1 VQVIPLDPRELKTR
15 FTQAVL
21 PDILNDWEIEETTE
35 PLQGLPEAA
44 LHEIFRQIT
53 VIWPVSHALC
63 NNFLHAVAQGLTCLH
78 HSQLGDW
85 VKAIL
90 AAYESG
96 GLHQARQLL
105 ERVEETFLCPIRGE
119 TGISLAEITA
129 RLQPYATGL
138 AGHPLELG
146 LGRETYTDTATVYLP
161 PRITIFPKRTDNFL
175 LYKLI
180 ISFQWAFTAIGT
192 FSLQL
197 PKGSPAIT
205 AAAKRYHTVLPPEF
219 TDLGDFFNLFSEPS
233 VAAHLFHLGE
243 TARATSFLKKR
254 LPGLMRESGPLFQTL
269 SRSIPPAAPGSTG
282 DLQRCILLHAGQD
295 VTEGPRAATPAIGLF
310 NALFQDE
317 ATSHDSACFVTEA
330 YDWFRART
338 EEPCPPLVFQG
349 VLRPAE
355 VLAVQR
361 KKRAAAKEQFIAAL
375 AAVIKAHATPAA
387 PPERESSEAQSAGF
401 SELKEQTAVIIPP
414 EGAGKEQRDEEKTQE
429 KTLEFITI
437 DDSRIDLPD
446 TLKKLTREIAEDLG
460 RIPSQYISSARQ
472 AAGKGLAQ
480 GSAPPPREGEAL
492 TGANLFIYDEWDYRR
507 SGFRKNWCSL
517 TTKKIIPV
525 AGTFVGNTLAKYR
538 GHLLRLKRQFEMM
551 RNQERFVRRQKD
563 GDEIDL
569 DALIETLADVKA
581 GLSPSEEL
589 FIRLARDKRN
599 ISALFL
605 VDMSSSTEGWV
616 NKAIKEALILL
627 CESLEVLGDTYGIYG
642 FSGMRR
648 TRAELFQ
655 IKDLAEP
662 YSDEV
667 KGRIAAIAP
676 QEYTRMGPPIRHL
689 TRLLAESDARI
700 RLLITLSDGKPED
713 YDDYK
718 GDYAIEDTRHALIE
732 AKAQGVHPFCITID
746 KQAHAYLPHMY
757 GEVNY
762 ICIDEVKKLPNRIP
776 EIYRG
781 LTS

>member
-1 VQVIPLDPRELKTR
+1 MIALDTHELKTR
-15 FTQAVL
+15 FAQAVL
-21 PDILNDWEIEETTE
+21 PDILNDWEIEEITE
-35 PLQGLPEAA
+35 PLPGLPDVA
-44 LHEIFRQIT
+44 LNEIFRQIT
-53 VIWPVSHALC
+53 AIWPVSHALC
-63 NNFLHAVAQGLTCLH
+63 NNFLQAVTNGLTCLH
-78 HSQLGDW
+78 HSQLADW

-105 ERVEETFLCPIRGE
+105 ERVEETFLCTVRGE
-119 TGISLAEITA
+119 TGISFAEVTG

-138 AGHPLELG
+138 AGHPLELTTG
-146 LGRETYTDTATVYLP
+146 QEIYTDTATVYLP
-161 PRITIFPKRTDNFL
+161 PRIAIMPKRADNFL

-192 FSLQL
+192 FSLHL
-197 PKGSPAIT
+197 PESAPAIT
-205 AAAKRYHTVLPPEF
+205 AATQRHHTILPPEF
-219 TDLGDFFNLFSEPS
+219 ACLSDFLNLFPEPS

-243 TARATSFLKKR
+243 TARATSFLRER
-254 LPGLMRESGPLFQTL
+254 LPGLMRESAPLFQTL
-269 SRSIPPAAPGSTG
+269 ARAIPRSAPGSTG
-282 DLQRCILLHAGQD
+282 DLQRTILLHAVQD
-295 VTEGPRAATPAIGLF
+295 THDGPPATTPINDLF
-310 NALFQDE
+310 NALFQHDK
-317 ATSHDSACFVTEA
+317 TSQDSACFVAES
-330 YDWFRART
+330 YDWFLDQT
-338 EEPCPPLVFQG
+338 EEACPPIIFQG

-355 VLAVQR
+355 VLAVKR
-361 KKRAAAKEQFIAAL
+361 KKRAAAGERFIEAL
-375 AAVIKAHATPAA
+375 AAIINAHTSQDA
-387 PPERESSEAQSAGF
+387 PLEKEINEAPVAGF
-401 SELKEQTAVIIPP
+401 SELEGQTAAIIPP
-414 EGAGKEQRDEEKTQE
+414 DRTGKDHRDTEKPREKTI
-429 KTLEFITI
+429 EFITI
-437 DDSRIDLPD
+437 NDSRIDLPD
-446 TLKKLTREIAEDLG
+446 ELKKLAGEIVEDLG
-460 RIPSQYISSARQ
+460 QIPAQYISSARQ
-472 AAGKGLAQ
+472 SAGKALAQ
-480 GSAPPPREGEAL
+480 GGAPPPQGGEAL
-492 TGANLFIYDEWDYRR
+492 AGANLSIYDEWDYRR

-517 TTKKIIPV
+517 ATKKIIPV
-525 AGTFVGNTLAKYR
+525 TGAFVGNTLEKYR
-538 GHLLRLKRQFEMM
+538 GHLTRLKRQFEMM
-551 RNQERFVRRQKD
+551 RNQERFIRRQKD

-569 DALIETLADVKA
+569 DALIETLADIKA

-616 NKAIKEALILL
+616 NTAIKESLILM
-627 CESLEVLGDTYGIYG
+627 CEALEVLGDTYGIYG

-648 TRAELFQ
+648 TRSELFP

-689 TRLLAESDARI
+689 TRILAESDARI

-762 ICIDEVKKLPNRIP
+762 ICIDEVGKLPNRIP

>member
-1 VQVIPLDPRELKTR
+1 M
-15 FTQAVL
+15 
-21 PDILNDWEIEETTE
+21 
-35 PLQGLPEAA
+35 
-44 LHEIFRQIT
+44 
-53 VIWPVSHALC
+53 SHALC
-63 NNFLHAVAQGLTCLH
+63 NNFLQAVAKGLTCLH

-85 VKAIL
+85 AKAIL

-119 TGISLAEITA
+119 TGISLAEIST

-138 AGHPLELG
+138 SGHPLELST
-146 LGRETYTDTATVYLP
+146 GRETYTDTATIYLP
-161 PRITIFPKRTDNFL
+161 PRIAIFPKRADNFL

-197 PKGSPAIT
+197 PESSPAIT
-205 AAAKRYHTVLPPEF
+205 SARKRHHTALSSEF
-219 TDLGDFFNLFSEPS
+219 TDLSGFFDLFPEPS
-233 VAAHLFHLGE
+233 MAADLFHLGE
-243 TARATSFLKKR
+243 TARATSFLKKK
-254 LPGLMRESGPLFQTL
+254 LPGLMRESAPFCQALAQ
-269 SRSIPPAAPGSTG
+269 SIPPGAQGSTG
-282 DLQRCILLHAGQD
+282 DLQRAILLHAAQD
-295 VTEGPRAATPAIGLF
+295 SAEKSLAAMPVIALF
-310 NALFQDE
+310 NTLFHDDK
-317 ATSHDSACFVTEA
+317 TSHDSACFVAET
-330 YDWFRART
+330 YDWFRDRA

-361 KKRAAAKEQFIAAL
+361 KKRAAAEEQFIAAL
-375 AAVIKAHATPAA
+375 AAIIKAHATPDAPLEKEDDKTQGARFPELEGQAA
-387 PPERESSEAQSAGF
+387 A
-401 SELKEQTAVIIPP
+401 LIPP
-414 EGAGKEQRDEEKTQE
+414 EKNGKDQREMEKQGE

-446 TLKKLTREIAEDLG
+446 KLKKLAREIAEDLG
-460 RIPSQYISSARQ
+460 QIPSQYISSARQ
-472 AAGKGLAQ
+472 AAGKALAQ
-480 GSAPPPREGEAL
+480 GSAPASQEGEAL
-492 TGANLFIYDEWDYRR
+492 TGDNLFIYDEWDYRR

-517 TTKKIIPV
+517 AVKKIIPV
-525 AGTFVGNTLAKYR
+525 TGGFVGNTLVKYR
-538 GHLLRLKRQFEMM
+538 GHLIRLKRQFEMM
-551 RNQERFVRRQKD
+551 RNQERFIRRQKD

-581 GLSPSEEL
+581 GLSPSDEL
-589 FIRLARDKRN
+589 FIRLARDRRN

-616 NKAIKEALILL
+616 NTAIKESLILL
-627 CESLEVLGDTYGIYG
+627 CEALEVLGDTYGIYG

-648 TRAELFQ
+648 TRAELFP
-655 IKDLAEP
+655 IKALAEP
-662 YSDEV
+662 YNDEV

-689 TRLLAESDARI
+689 TRILAESEARI

>member
-1 VQVIPLDPRELKTR
+1 MQVIPLDPRELKTR
-15 FTQAVL
+15 FAQAVL

-138 AGHPLELG
+138 AGHPLELSTG
-146 LGRETYTDTATVYLP
+146 QEIYTDTATVYLP
-161 PRITIFPKRTDNFL
+161 PRIAIFPKRTDNFL

-192 FSLQL
+192 FSLPP
-197 PKGSPAIT
+197 PKGSPAI
-205 AAAKRYHTVLPPEF
+205 AATTKRYHTVLPPEF
-219 TDLGDFFNLFSEPS
+219 TDLGDFFNLFPKPS
-233 VAAHLFHLGE
+233 LAAHLFHLGE
-243 TARATSFLKKR
+243 TARATAFLKKK
-254 LPGLMRESGPLFQTL
+254 LPGLMRESGPLFQAL
-269 SRSIPPAAPGSTG
+269 GRSIPPAKGSTG
-282 DLQRCILLHAGQD
+282 DLQRSILFHAWQNS
-295 VTEGPRAATPAIGLF
+295 TEEPLATSPVIGLF
-310 NALFQDE
+310 NALFYDE
-317 ATSHDSACFVTEA
+317 ATSHGSACFVAEA
-330 YDWFRART
+330 YDWFRDWA

-375 AAVIKAHATPAA
+375 AAIFKAQTFPATPL
-387 PPERESSEAQSAGF
+387 EKESSEARNAGF
-401 SELKEQTAVIIPP
+401 SGLKEQTAVIIPP
-414 EGAGKEQRDEEKTQE
+414 EGAGKEQRDAEKTQE

-446 TLKKLTREIAEDLG
+446 KLKKLAREIVEDLG

-472 AAGKGLAQ
+472 SAGKALAQ
-480 GSAPPPREGEAL
+480 GSAPPPQEGEAL
-492 TGANLFIYDEWDYRR
+492 AGANLFIYDEWDYRR

-517 TTKKIIPV
+517 AVKKIIPV
-525 AGTFVGNTLAKYR
+525 TGAFVGNTLAKYR
-538 GHLLRLKRQFEMM
+538 SHLIRLKRQFEMM

-569 DALIETLADVKA
+569 DALIETLADIKA

-616 NKAIKEALILL
+616 NTAIKEALILL

-648 TRAELFQ
+648 TRSELFR

-732 AKAQGVHPFCITID
+732 AKTQGVHPFCITID

-762 ICIDEVKKLPNRIP
+762 ICIDEVGKLPNRIP

>member
-1 VQVIPLDPRELKTR
+1 MDTRELKTR
-15 FTQAVL
+15 FAQAVL
-21 PDILNDWEIEETTE
+21 PDILSDWEIEEITE
-35 PLQGLPEAA
+35 PLQGLPDAT
-44 LHEIFRQIT
+44 LIEIFHQIT

-63 NNFLHAVAQGLTCLH
+63 NNFLHAVTNGLTCLH
-78 HSQLGDW
+78 HSQLADW

-96 GLHQARQLL
+96 GLHGAQQLL
-105 ERVEETFLCPIRGE
+105 ERVEETFLCTTRGE
-119 TGISLAEITA
+119 TGISFAEITG

-138 AGHPLELG
+138 AGHPLELSTAQ
-146 LGRETYTDTATVYLP
+146 EIYTDTAAVYLP
-161 PRITIFPKRTDNFL
+161 ARIAILPKQADNFL

-180 ISFQWAFTAIGT
+180 ISFQWAFTVIGT
-192 FSLQL
+192 FSLHL
-197 PKGSPAIT
+197 PESASAIT
-205 AAAKRYHTVLPPEF
+205 AATIRHHTVLPSEF
-219 TDLGDFFNLFSEPS
+219 ADLSDFFNLFPQPA

-243 TARATSFLKKR
+243 TARATAFLRKR
-254 LPGLMRESGPLFQTL
+254 LPGLMQDGTPLFQALARTISL
-269 SRSIPPAAPGSTG
+269 TARGSSEG
-282 DLQRCILLHAGQD
+282 LQRTILLRAVEDSDDGSS
-295 VTEGPRAATPAIGLF
+295 AATPINELF
-310 NALFQDE
+310 NTLFHAD
-317 ATSHDSACFVTEA
+317 ATSHDSACFA
-330 YDWFRART
+330 AKAGDLS
-338 EEPCPPLVFQG
+338 CPPIIFQG

-355 VLAVQR
+355 VLTVQR

-375 AAVIKAHATPAA
+375 AAILKAHAAPEP
-387 PPERESSEAQSAGF
+387 PPEQERGEALGAGF
-401 SELKEQTAVIIPP
+401 PELDGQTAVIIPP
-414 EGAGKEQRDEEKTQE
+414 AGTGKDQRDPENPQE

-446 TLKKLTREIAEDLG
+446 ELKKLAREITDDLG
-460 RIPSQYISSARQ
+460 RIPAQYISSARQ
-472 AAGKGLAQ
+472 SAGKALAQ
-480 GSAPPPREGEAL
+480 GNAPPPQEGEAL
-492 TGANLFIYDEWDYRR
+492 TGTSRFIYDEWDYRR
-507 SGFRKNWCSL
+507 AGFRKNWCSL
-517 TTKKIIPV
+517 AAQKIIPV
-525 AGTFVGNTLAKYR
+525 MGSFVGDTLIKHR
-538 GHLLRLKRQFEMM
+538 GHLNRLKRQFEML
-551 RNQERFVRRQKD
+551 RNQEHFIRRQKD

-569 DALIETLADVKA
+569 DALIETLADIKA
-581 GLSPSEEL
+581 GLPPSEEL
-589 FIRLARDKRN
+589 FIRLTRDKRD
-599 ISALFL
+599 ISVLFL

-616 NKAIKEALILL
+616 NTAIKEALILL
-627 CESLEVLGDTYGIYG
+627 CEALEVLGDTYGIYG

-648 TRAELFQ
+648 TRSELFP
-655 IKDLAEP
+655 IKDLAES
-662 YSDEV
+662 YSVEV

-676 QEYTRMGPPIRHL
+676 REYTRMGPPIRHL

-762 ICIDEVKKLPNRIP
+762 ICIDEVRKLPHRIP

>member
-1 VQVIPLDPRELKTR
+1 VIALDTRELKTR
-15 FTQAVL
+15 FAQAVL
-21 PDILNDWEIEETTE
+21 PDILNDWEIEEITE
-35 PLQGLPEAA
+35 PLQDLPNAA

-53 VIWPVSHALC
+53 AIWPVSHALC
-63 NNFLHAVAQGLTCLH
+63 NNFLQAVTQGLTCLH
-78 HSQLGDW
+78 HSQLADW

-105 ERVEETFLCPIRGE
+105 ERVEETFLCTIRGE
-119 TGISLAEITA
+119 TGISLAEITG

-138 AGHPLELG
+138 AGHPLELLPG
-146 LGRETYTDTATVYLP
+146 PEIYTDTAAVYLP
-161 PRITIFPKRTDNFL
+161 SRIAIFPKQTDNFL

-192 FSLQL
+192 FSLHL
-197 PKGSPAIT
+197 PEGSPAIT
-205 AAAKRYHTVLPPEF
+205 AATQKHRTVFSAESAGLN
-219 TDLGDFFNLFSEPS
+219 GFFNLFPEPS

-243 TARATSFLKKR
+243 TARATSFLHER
-254 LPGLMRESGPLFQTL
+254 LPGLMRESGPLFENLART
-269 SRSIPPAAPGSTG
+269 IPQDPHDSTG
-282 DLQRCILLHAGQD
+282 EMQRTILLHAAQGSG
-295 VTEGPRAATPAIGLF
+295 TGPSAATPF
-310 NALFQDE
+310 SRLFQGD
-317 ATSHDSACFVTEA
+317 ATSQNSACFAAEA
-330 YDWFRART
+330 YDRFRDQGK
-338 EEPCPPLVFQG
+338 ESCPPLIFQG

-361 KKRAAAKEQFIAAL
+361 QKRAAAKEQFIEAL
-375 AAVIKAHATPAA
+375 AAIISAQPPQELPLEKEENEALGAEFPAL
-387 PPERESSEAQSAGF
+387 EG
-401 SELKEQTAVIIPP
+401 QTAAIIPP
-414 EGAGKEQRDEEKTQE
+414 EGAGKDLPDTKRQGE

-446 TLKKLTREIAEDLG
+446 PLKKLAREIVEDLG
-460 RIPSQYISSARQ
+460 QIPPQYISSAKQ
-472 AAGKGLAQ
+472 AAGKGVAQ
-480 GSAPPPREGEAL
+480 GSAPPPQEGEAL
-492 TGANLFIYDEWDYRR
+492 AGAGLFIYDEWDYRR

-517 TTKKIIPV
+517 AAKKIIPV
-525 AGTFVGNTLAKYR
+525 AGTFVGNTLEKYR
-538 GHLLRLKRQFEMM
+538 GHLIRLKHQFEMM

-569 DALIETLADVKA
+569 DALIEALADIKA
-581 GLSPSEEL
+581 GLPPSEEL

-616 NKAIKEALILL
+616 NTAIKEALILL
-627 CESLEVLGDTYGIYG
+627 CESLEILGDTYGIYG

-648 TRAELFQ
+648 TRSELFQ
-655 IKDLAEP
+655 IKDLTEP

-689 TRLLAESDARI
+689 TRLLAENDAKI
-700 RLLITLSDGKPED
+700 RLLVTLSDGKPED

-718 GDYAIEDTRHALIE
+718 GEYAIEDTRHALIE

-746 KQAHAYLPHMY
+746 KEAHSYLPHMY

-762 ICIDEVKKLPNRIP
+762 ICIDEVGKLPNRIP

>member
-1 VQVIPLDPRELKTR
+1 MIALDAHELKTR
-15 FTQAVL
+15 FAQAVL
-21 PDILNDWEIEETTE
+21 PDILNDWEIEEITE
-35 PLQGLPEAA
+35 PLLGLPDAA
-44 LHEIFRQIT
+44 LNEIFRQIAA
-53 VIWPVSHALC
+53 IWPVSHALC
-63 NNFLHAVAQGLTCLH
+63 RNFLHAVTNGLNCLH

-105 ERVEETFLCPIRGE
+105 EHVEETFLCTIRGE
-119 TGISLAEITA
+119 TGISFAEVIG

-138 AGHPLELG
+138 AGHPLELTTG
-146 LGRETYTDTATVYLP
+146 QEIYTDTASVYLP
-161 PRITIFPKRTDNFL
+161 ARIAIMPKRADNFL

-180 ISFQWAFTAIGT
+180 ISFQWAFTTIGT
-192 FSLQL
+192 FSLHR
-197 PKGSPAIT
+197 PENAPAIT
-205 AAAKRYHTVLPPEF
+205 AAAKRHQTALPPEF
-219 TDLGDFFNLFSEPS
+219 ADLSDFFNLFPEPS
-233 VAAHLFHLGE
+233 LAVHLFHLGE
-243 TARATSFLKKR
+243 TARATSFLRER
-254 LPGLMRESGPLFQTL
+254 LPGLMRECAPLFHSLAQATPL
-269 SRSIPPAAPGSTG
+269 NARGSTE
-282 DLQRCILLHAGQD
+282 DLQQTILLHAGQD
-295 VTEGPRAATPAIGLF
+295 AHDEPRTVTPITDLF
-310 NALFQDE
+310 NFLFQHDK
-317 ATSHDSACFVTEA
+317 TSHDSACFVAET
-330 YDWFRART
+330 YDWFLDQARQ
-338 EEPCPPLVFQG
+338 PCPPMIFQG

-355 VLAVQR
+355 VLAVKR
-361 KKRAAAKEQFIAAL
+361 KKRAAAKERFIEAL
-375 AAVIKAHATPAA
+375 AAIINTHTSPDAPLEKEGNDAPAA
-387 PPERESSEAQSAGF
+387 GIPELEG
-401 SELKEQTAVIIPP
+401 QTAAIIPP
-414 EGAGKEQRDEEKTQE
+414 NGTRKDQGEIKNPHD
-429 KTLEFITI
+429 KTLAFITI
-437 DDSRIDLPD
+437 NDSQIDFSNE
-446 TLKKLTREIAEDLG
+446 LKKLAREIADDLG
-460 RIPSQYISSARQ
+460 QIPAQYISSARQ
-472 AAGKGLAQ
+472 SAGKALAQ
-480 GSAPPPREGEAL
+480 GGAPPPHEGEAL
-492 TGANLFIYDEWDYRR
+492 TGDDLSIYDEWDYRR

-517 TTKKIIPV
+517 TIKKIIPV
-525 AGTFVGNTLAKYR
+525 TGAFVGNTLEKYR
-538 GHLLRLKRQFEMM
+538 GHLLRLKRQFEML
-551 RNQERFVRRQKD
+551 RNQERFIRRQKD

-569 DALIETLADVKA
+569 DALIETFADIKA

-589 FIRLARDKRN
+589 FIRLTRDKRN

-616 NKAIKEALILL
+616 NTAIKESLL
-627 CESLEVLGDTYGIYG
+627 LMCEALEVLGDTYGIYG

-648 TRAELFQ
+648 TRSELFQ
-655 IKDLAEP
+655 IKGLAEP
-662 YSDEV
+662 YNAEV

-689 TRLLAESDARI
+689 TKILTESDARI

-762 ICIDEVKKLPNRIP
+762 ICINEVNKLPNRIP

>member
-1 VQVIPLDPRELKTR
+1 MITLDAHELKIR
-15 FTQAVL
+15 FAQAVL
-21 PDILNDWEIEETTE
+21 PDILNDWEIEEITE
-35 PLQGLPEAA
+35 PLLGLPDTA
-44 LHEIFRQIT
+44 LNEIFRQIT
-53 VIWPVSHALC
+53 AIWPVSHALC
-63 NNFLHAVAQGLTCLH
+63 NNFLHAVTNGLTCLD
-78 HSQLGDW
+78 HSQLADW

-105 ERVEETFLCPIRGE
+105 EQVEETFLCTIRGE
-119 TGISLAEITA
+119 TGISFAEVIG

-138 AGHPLELG
+138 AGHPLELAVG
-146 LGRETYTDTATVYLP
+146 PDTYTDTATVYLP
-161 PRITIFPKRTDNFL
+161 PRIAIMPKRADNFL

-192 FSLQL
+192 FSLHL
-197 PKGSPAIT
+197 PENAPAIIAVTQRHHT
-205 AAAKRYHTVLPPEF
+205 ALPSEF
-219 TDLGDFFNLFSEPS
+219 AGLNDFFNLFPDPS
-233 VAAHLFHLGE
+233 LAAHLFHLGE
-243 TARATSFLKKR
+243 TARATFFLQER
-254 LPGLMRESGPLFQTL
+254 LPGLMRESAPIFQALAQTIPLSAKGATE
-269 SRSIPPAAPGSTG
+269 
-282 DLQRCILLHAGQD
+282 DLQRTILLQAGQD
-295 VTEGPRAATPAIGLF
+295 TRDKPLTTAPTNEHF
-310 NALFQDE
+310 NALFQHDK
-317 ATSHDSACFVTEA
+317 TSHDSACFAAEA
-330 YDWFRART
+330 YDWFLGQTRQ
-338 EEPCPPLVFQG
+338 PCPPMIFQG

-361 KKRAAAKEQFIAAL
+361 KKRAATKERFIKAL
-375 AAVIKAHATPAA
+375 ATIINTHTNRDA
-387 PPERESSEAQSAGF
+387 PLEKEGAEAMGTTLPDL
-401 SELKEQTAVIIPP
+401 EGQTAAIIPP
-414 EGAGKEQRDEEKTQE
+414 DGAGKDHLDAETQQE

-437 DDSRIDLPD
+437 NDSQVDFSD
-446 TLKKLTREIAEDLG
+446 ELKKLAREIVDDLG
-460 RIPSQYISSARQ
+460 RIPTQYISSARQ
-472 AAGKGLAQ
+472 SAGKALAQ
-480 GSAPPPREGEAL
+480 GGAPPPQEGEPLA
-492 TGANLFIYDEWDYRR
+492 GADLSIYDEWDYRR

-525 AGTFVGNTLAKYR
+525 SGAFIGNTLEKYR
-538 GHLLRLKRQFEMM
+538 GHLTRLKRQFEMM
-551 RNQERFVRRQKD
+551 RNQERFIRRQKD

-569 DALIETLADVKA
+569 DALIETLADIKA

-599 ISALFL
+599 ISTLFL
-605 VDMSSSTEGWV
+605 IDMSSSTEGWV
-616 NKAIKEALILL
+616 NTAIKESLL
-627 CESLEVLGDTYGIYG
+627 LMCEALEVLGDTYGIYG

-648 TRAELFQ
+648 TRSELFH
-655 IKDLAEP
+655 IKGLAEP
-662 YSDEV
+662 YSAEV

-676 QEYTRMGPPIRHL
+676 QEYTRMGPPIRLL
-689 TRLLAESDARI
+689 TKILAESDARI

-762 ICIDEVKKLPNRIP
+762 ICIDEVNKLPNRIP

>member
-1 VQVIPLDPRELKTR
+1 MDPRELKTR
-15 FTQAVL
+15 FSRAVL
-21 PDILNDWEIEETTE
+21 PDILNDWEIEEITE
-35 PLQGLPEAA
+35 PLHDLPDAA
-44 LHEIFRQIT
+44 LNEIFRQIT
-53 VIWPVSHALC
+53 AIWPVSHALC
-63 NNFLHAVAQGLTCLH
+63 NNFLHEVAKGLTCLH

-96 GLHQARQLL
+96 GLHEARQLL
-105 ERVEETFLCPIRGE
+105 ERVEETFLCTIRGE
-119 TGISLAEITA
+119 TGISFTEITG

-138 AGHPLELG
+138 AGHPLELST
-146 LGRETYTDTATVYLP
+146 GREIYTDTATIYLP
-161 PRITIFPKRTDNFL
+161 PRIALFPKQSDNFL

-192 FSLQL
+192 FSLHL
-197 PKGSPAIT
+197 PEDSPAIS
-205 AAAKRYHTVLPPEF
+205 AAAKRYQIVPPPEF
-219 TDLGDFFNLFSEPS
+219 TGLSDFFNLFPEPS
-233 VAAHLFHLGE
+233 VAAHFFHLGE
-243 TARATSFLKKR
+243 TARATVFLKKR
-254 LPGLMRESGPLFQTL
+254 LPGLMRESAPLFQAL
-269 SRSIPPAAPGSTG
+269 AGAIPVGPPGSTA
-282 DLQRCILLHAGQD
+282 DLQRVILRHALPEID
-295 VTEGPRAATPAIGLF
+295 AEAPAATPVVNLF
-310 NALFQDE
+310 NTLFQAE
-317 ATSHDSACFVTEA
+317 ATNLASAGFAAEA
-330 YDWFRART
+330 YAWFFKQGG
-338 EEPCPPLVFQG
+338 ELCPPIIFQG
-349 VLRPAE
+349 ALHPEE

-361 KKRAAAKEQFIAAL
+361 KKRDATKEQFIAAL
-375 AAVIKAHATPAA
+375 AAVIKAQAASDATL
-387 PPERESSEAQSAGF
+387 EKEKGEAQGSGF
-401 SELKEQTAVIIPP
+401 PEVEDQTAVIIPP
-414 EGAGKEQRDEEKTQE
+414 DGTGKNQLDTEKAQE

-446 TLKKLTREIAEDLG
+446 KLKKLAREIVEDLG
-460 RIPSQYISSARQ
+460 QVPSQYISSARQ
-472 AAGKGLAQ
+472 SAGKALAQ
-480 GSAPPPREGEAL
+480 GNAPPPQEGEAL
-492 TGANLFIYDEWDYRR
+492 TGTNLFIYDEWDYRR
-507 SGFRKNWCSL
+507 AGFRKNWCSL
-517 TTKKIIPV
+517 AVKKITPV
-525 AGTFVGNTLAKYR
+525 TGAFVGNTLDKYR
-538 GHLLRLKRQFEMM
+538 GHLIRLKRQFEMM
-551 RNQERFVRRQKD
+551 RNQERFIRRQKD

-569 DALIETLADVKA
+569 DALIETLADIKA

-589 FIRLARDKRN
+589 FIRLARDRRN

-616 NKAIKEALILL
+616 STAIKESLILM
-627 CESLEVLGDTYGIYG
+627 CEALEVLGDTYGIYG

-648 TRAELFQ
+648 TRSELFP

-689 TRLLAESDARI
+689 TRLLGESDARI

-762 ICIDEVKKLPNRIP
+762 ICIDEVGKLPNRIP

>member
-1 VQVIPLDPRELKTR
+1 M
-15 FTQAVL
+15 
-21 PDILNDWEIEETTE
+21 PD
-35 PLQGLPEAA
+35 AA
-44 LHEIFRQIT
+44 LNEIFRQIAA
-53 VIWPVSHALC
+53 IWPVSHALC
-63 NNFLHAVAQGLTCLH
+63 NSFLKAVKKGLTCLH
-78 HSQLGDW
+78 HSQLADW
-85 VKAIL
+85 VKTIL

-96 GLHQARQLL
+96 GLHQTRQLL
-105 ERVEETFLCPIRGE
+105 ERVEETFLCTIRGE
-119 TGISLAEITA
+119 TGISLAEVTG

-138 AGHPLELG
+138 AGHPLELIPG
-146 LGRETYTDTATVYLP
+146 QEVYTDTAAVYLP
-161 PRITIFPKRTDNFL
+161 PRIAVFPKQTDNFL

-192 FSLQL
+192 FSLHL
-197 PKGSPAIT
+197 TEGSPAIPAATRRQRT
-205 AAAKRYHTVLPPEF
+205 APPPAC
-219 TDLGDFFNLFSEPS
+219 TGLNDYFNLFPKPA

-243 TARATSFLKKR
+243 TARAATFLQER
-254 LPGLMRESGPLFQTL
+254 LPGLMRESGPIFQALARTIP
-269 SRSIPPAAPGSTG
+269 RSTGGSTG
-282 DLQRCILLHAGQD
+282 DLQRTILL
-295 VTEGPRAATPAIGLF
+295 RAAQDTGKAPSAPHPVTSLFDGLF
-310 NALFQDE
+310 REN
-317 ATSHDSACFVTEA
+317 ATSQDSACFATKA
-330 YDWFRART
+330 YARFLDQAG
-338 EEPCPPLVFQG
+338 EPAPPIIFQG

-361 KKRAAAKEQFIAAL
+361 KKRAAAKEQFIEAL
-375 AAVIKAHATPAA
+375 AAVINAQTPQDA
-387 PPERESSEAQSAGF
+387 PGEKEKGEALGTGF
-401 SELKEQTAVIIPP
+401 PELKGQTAAVIPP
-414 EGAGKEQRDEEKTQE
+414 EGVGKDTPDTKPQGE

-437 DDSRIDLPD
+437 DDSHIDLPD
-446 TLKKLTREIAEDLG
+446 NLKKLAREIVEDLG
-460 RIPSQYISSARQ
+460 QIPSQYISSAKQ

-480 GSAPPPREGEAL
+480 GNAPPPQEGEPLA
-492 TGANLFIYDEWDYRR
+492 GANLFIFDEWDYRR
-507 SGFRKNWCSL
+507 AGFRKNWCSL
-517 TTKKIIPV
+517 AVKKIIPV
-525 AGTFVGNTLAKYR
+525 AGTFVGNTLEKYR
-538 GHLLRLKRQFEMM
+538 GHLIRLKHQFEMM

-569 DALIETLADVKA
+569 DALIETLADIKA

-589 FIRLARDKRN
+589 YIRLARDKRN

-616 NKAIKEALILL
+616 NTALKEALILM
-627 CESLEVLGDTYGIYG
+627 CEALEVLGDTYGIYG

-648 TRAELFQ
+648 TRSELFR
-655 IKDLAEP
+655 IKDLGEP
-662 YSDEV
+662 YDDEV

-689 TRLLAESDARI
+689 TRLLAESEARI
-700 RLLITLSDGKPED
+700 KLLITLSDGKPED

-718 GDYAIEDTRHALIE
+718 GEYAIEDTRHALIE

-762 ICIDEVKKLPNRIP
+762 ICIDEVGKLPNRIP